1 METTQIFKDTF
12 VQISNSFEA
21 LLIVSYNTSCFL
33 NGNYLTQFYQWL
45 NNDIST
51 YVQGMTVNDT
61 SFLGTLKYGFKST
74 ISRYFELIRF
84 IGINYLKN
92 VDHST
97 TLDPLNMT
105 EFDEIDRIARNVI
118 RYWYNNL
125 LSVINKEFD
134 DYVKRSK
141 LINVSTFVVILG
153 CVILL
158 YCLVWKSY
166 EENLKD
172 LLETSVDL
180 INLIPEEIK
189 YAIVQKLNEE
199 ENKNE

>member
-1 METTQIFKDTF
+1 
-12 VQISNSFEA
+12 
-21 LLIVSYNTSCFL
+21 
-33 NGNYLTQFYQWL
+33 
-45 NNDIST
+45 
-51 YVQGMTVNDT
+51 MTVNDT

-84 IGINYLKN
+84 IGIDYLKN

-134 DYVKRSK
+134 DYLKRSK

-172 LLETSVDL
+172 LLKTSVDL

>member
-1 METTQIFKDTF
+1 M
-12 VQISNSFEA
+12 S
-21 LLIVSYNTSCFL
+21 
-33 NGNYLTQFYQWL
+33 
-45 NNDIST
+45 
-51 YVQGMTVNDT
+51 
-61 SFLGTLKYGFKST
+61 
-74 ISRYFELIRF
+74 FELIRF

-172 LLETSVDL
+172 LLKTSVDL

-189 YAIVQKLNEE
+189 YQIVQKLNEE

>member
-1 METTQIFKDTF
+1 
-12 VQISNSFEA
+12 
-21 LLIVSYNTSCFL
+21 
-33 NGNYLTQFYQWL
+33 
-45 NNDIST
+45 
-51 YVQGMTVNDT
+51 MTVNDT

-84 IGINYLKN
+84 IGINYLKKTEQPSN
-92 VDHST
+92 SVNTD
-97 TLDPLNMT
+97 DIKPLNMS

-118 RYWYNNL
+118 RYWYSNL

-172 LLETSVDL
+172 LLKTSVDL

>member
-1 METTQIFKDTF
+1 
-12 VQISNSFEA
+12 
-21 LLIVSYNTSCFL
+21 
-33 NGNYLTQFYQWL
+33 
-45 NNDIST
+45 
-51 YVQGMTVNDT
+51 
-61 SFLGTLKYGFKST
+61 
-74 ISRYFELIRF
+74 
-84 IGINYLKN
+84 
-92 VDHST
+92 
-97 TLDPLNMT
+97 MT

-172 LLETSVDL
+172 LLKTSVDL

>member
-1 METTQIFKDTF
+1 M
-12 VQISNSFEA
+12 S
-21 LLIVSYNTSCFL
+21 
-33 NGNYLTQFYQWL
+33 
-45 NNDIST
+45 
-51 YVQGMTVNDT
+51 
-61 SFLGTLKYGFKST
+61 
-74 ISRYFELIRF
+74 FELIRF

-105 EFDEIDRIARNVI
+105 EFYEIDRIARNVI
-118 RYWYNNL
+118 LYWYNNL

-141 LINVSTFVVILG
+141 LINVSTFVVILC

-172 LLETSVDL
+172 LLKTSVDL

-189 YAIVQKLNEE
+189 YQIVQKLNEE

>member
-1 METTQIFKDTF
+1 M
-12 VQISNSFEA
+12 S
-21 LLIVSYNTSCFL
+21 
-33 NGNYLTQFYQWL
+33 
-45 NNDIST
+45 
-51 YVQGMTVNDT
+51 
-61 SFLGTLKYGFKST
+61 
-74 ISRYFELIRF
+74 FELIRF

-134 DYVKRSK
+134 DYLKRSK

-158 YCLVWKSY
+158 YVLVWKSY

-172 LLETSVDL
+172 LLKTSVDL